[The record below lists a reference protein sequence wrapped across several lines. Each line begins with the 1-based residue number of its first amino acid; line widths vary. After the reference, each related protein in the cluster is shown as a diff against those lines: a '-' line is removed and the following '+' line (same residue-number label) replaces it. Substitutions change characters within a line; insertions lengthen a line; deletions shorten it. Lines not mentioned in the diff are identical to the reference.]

1 MIPRT
6 DPSCECLSK
15 LSVLRFTEISHQPYP
30 FCSNLVEVFLILI
43 SMFNMFYGTEKSEV
57 QQGWPK
63 CGAWIPYCSVPGVS
77 EGLRVAGCGVNRAK
91 LAPSDISKMLKNCQ
105 SCLNWIHLDH
115 FGSSKCSSFVMNISR
130 IEVQVAIQPARGH
143 VSVKVLST
151 GCPVEEFSNMKHHC
165 TVDHIDMVLPL
176 VCMMHTIFSIR
187 RYEKFLEDLAVL
199 LLCRIPLLRHEGTG
213 WTAMKGC

>member
-15 LSVLRFTEISHQPYP
+15 LSVLIFTEISHQPYP

-63 CGAWIPYCSVPGVS
+63 CGAWIHMDPLLLRPRS
-77 EGLRVAGCGVNRAK
+77 EWGFTRGCGVNRAK
-91 LAPSDISKMLKNCQ
+91 LAPSDISKMLEKWPK
-105 SCLNWIHLDH
+105 LFELDP
-115 FGSSKCSSFVMNISR
+115 FGSKSSKRSCFVMISR

-151 GCPVEEFSNMKHHC
+151 GCPVEEFSNMKHHEA
-165 TVDHIDMVLPL
+165 PQAP
-176 VCMMHTIFSIR
+176 MMLGSI
-187 RYEKFLEDLAVL
+187 
-199 LLCRIPLLRHEGTG
+199 
-213 WTAMKGC
+213 W

>member
-15 LSVLRFTEISHQPYP
+15 LSVLIFTAVSHQPYP

-43 SMFNMFYGTEKSEV
+43 SMFSMFYGTEKSEV

-105 SCLNWIHLDH
+105 SCLNWIHLDPPK
-115 FGSSKCSSFVMNISR
+115 SSKRSCFVLNISR

-151 GCPVEEFSNMKHHC
+151 GCPVEEFSNMKHHES
-165 TVDHIDMVLPL
+165 PQAP
-176 VCMMHTIFSIR
+176 MMLGSI
-187 RYEKFLEDLAVL
+187 
-199 LLCRIPLLRHEGTG
+199 
-213 WTAMKGC
+213 